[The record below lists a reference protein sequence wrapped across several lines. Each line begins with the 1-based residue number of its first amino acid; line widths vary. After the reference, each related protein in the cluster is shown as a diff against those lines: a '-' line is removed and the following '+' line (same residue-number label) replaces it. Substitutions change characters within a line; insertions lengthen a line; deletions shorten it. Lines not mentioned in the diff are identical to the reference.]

1 MDEEH
6 TFLAQME
13 LLFSLPSSILPA
25 GDCVWKSVILEISH
39 ARNVAI
45 VAVRVQERHVW
56 KLCCSRVIL

>member
-25 GDCVWKSVILEISH
+25 GDCVWKSVILERSH
-39 ARNVAI
+39 VRNVAI
-45 VAVRVQERHVW
+45 VAARVQERHV
-56 KLCCSRVIL
+56 